1 VTAANSLTGSNVGD
15 AIGEAVTPLPNGDF
29 VVSSPSWAGNT
40 GAVTH
45 IRRGTDVGG
54 MKVSAANSL
63 VGAGSGSRL
72 GSGKNADSAA
82 PVTVL
87 GNGNYVVC
95 SPALGTVS
103 QLKVGAATWVNASAP
118 VVGTANAS
126 NSLIGAAAN
135 DRVCSDGVVALDGND
150 NYVVASP
157 GFQAGSKRVGAAS
170 WGSGSAG
177 IHGNVS
183 TANSLVGYG
192 VNFSTYLDAP
202 MVVSA
207 LVGNGNYT
215 VAFGKLGVGYSDV
228 ADVAD
233 GAYPVVWVRGAVGAV
248 GYPQSATASYV
259 KAVDNGIPAYFRCAM
274 AITWWCA
281 VIGARAPRSVAR
293 CRGAVGPP
301 GWPVP

>member
-1 VTAANSLTGSNVGD
+1 VGQRDHGAIGDGERRKLPHRGQCNDLLGLEVTALQGDAYVVRGTFGDLGSITPVRGAATGTVTAANSLTGSNVGD

-192 VNFSTYLDAP
+192 
-202 MVVSA
+202 
-207 LVGNGNYT
+207 
-215 VAFGKLGVGYSDV
+215 KLFNL
-228 ADVAD
+228 
-233 GAYPVVWVRGAVGAV
+233 P
-248 GYPQSATASYV
+248 
-259 KAVDNGIPAYFRCAM
+259 
-274 AITWWCA
+274 
-281 VIGARAPRSVAR
+281 
-293 CRGAVGPP
+293 
-301 GWPVP
+301 